1 MELKPED
8 LQMTVGMR
16 KRDPGLPSLHVQSEL
31 TLHPIR
37 VVLPEQAT

>member
-16 KRDPGLPSLHVQSEL
+16 KRDPGLPSLYVQSEL